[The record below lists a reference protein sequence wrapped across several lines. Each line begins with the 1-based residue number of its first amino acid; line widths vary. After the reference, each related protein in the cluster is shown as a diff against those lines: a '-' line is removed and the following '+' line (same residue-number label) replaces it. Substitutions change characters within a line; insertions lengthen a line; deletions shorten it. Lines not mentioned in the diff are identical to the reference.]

1 MYVAKVHPFTKV
13 KTDEGKEYDDLL
25 NQTQFDYRAPKEKN
39 SCSTSLCFPS
49 QARNQGGAP
58 GAFAPPSQAPKVR
71 ILILNIQVEECSRL
85 N

>member
-25 NQTQFDYRAPKEKN
+25 NQTQFDYRTPKEKN
-39 SCSTSLCFPS
+39 SCSTSLCFSS
-49 QARNQGGAP
+49 QARNQGGAR